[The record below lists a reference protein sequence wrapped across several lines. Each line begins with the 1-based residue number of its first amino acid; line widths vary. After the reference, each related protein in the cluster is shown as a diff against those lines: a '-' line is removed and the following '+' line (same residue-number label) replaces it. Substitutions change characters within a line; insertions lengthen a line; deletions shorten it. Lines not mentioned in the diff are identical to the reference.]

1 MKNRLVLC
9 VVLILLFGF
18 GAATYSTATE
28 KPAEGELE
36 LTEITIQYQPNTLFA
51 VQSVALEKGWFE
63 EAGFEK
69 VNIKNFTSGNLAGE
83 ALIAGELSVW
93 VPGNMPVISMRH
105 NGVPIVVTGMLNVCP
120 AEYLLV
126 RNDAGV
132 KKPEDLYD
140 ITIGLVVGST
150 AQGVLW
156 NLANHYGLD
165 NGRLDVVNLAPPEQI
180 TALRNNEIQAM
191 LVWPPAAYKVKDVA
205 TYMFNSK
212 DFSHT
217 DVPMVFAES
226 FLKKYPNTA
235 KAIMEV
241 LYRGQDWC
249 ADQSNWKE
257 AQEIHAKRSEQPLEL
272 VKEMW
277 LDYWNPKQ
285 PNGYLD
291 QQFVDD
297 FRGYTAFQKAT
308 GRIREPISDILDYTY
323 TGILE
328 EIRPSYVKVQGK
340 WTP

>member
-1 MKNRLVLC
+1 MRKRFILC
-9 VVLILLFGF
+9 FILSFLIILSASALLAG
-18 GAATYSTATE
+18 E
-28 KPAEGELE
+28 KTAEGELE

-120 AEYLLV
+120 AEYLMV

-132 KKPEDLYD
+132 RKPEDLYD
-140 ITIGLVVGST
+140 ISIGLMVGST

-156 NLANHYGLD
+156 NLANRHGLD
-165 NGRLDVVNLAPPEQI
+165 NERLQVVNLAPPEQI
-180 TALRNNEIQAM
+180 TALRNNEIQAL

-205 TYMFNSK
+205 TYMFDSK
-212 DFSHT
+212 EFSHT
-217 DVPMVFAES
+217 NVPMVFAES

-235 KAIMEV
+235 RTIMEV
-241 LYRGQDWC
+241 MYRGQDWC
-249 ADQSNWKE
+249 ADQSNWDE
-257 AQEIHAKRSEQPLEL
+257 AKAIHAKRSEQPLEL
-272 VKEMW
+272 VEEMW
-277 LDYWNPKQ
+277 LDYWNPMQ
-285 PNGYLD
+285 PNGNLD
-291 QQFVDD
+291 DDYVED
-297 FRGYTAFQKAT
+297 FRGYTDFQKAT
-308 GRIREPISDILDYTY
+308 GRIQEPIEDILEYTY
-323 TGILE
+323 TGLLE
-328 EIRPSYVKVQGK
+328 EIKPAYVKVEGQ

>member
-1 MKNRLVLC
+1 MRRRLILSVM
-9 VVLILLFGF
+9 LILLFGF
-18 GAATYSTATE
+18 SAALVSSSE
-28 KPAEGELE
+28 RVAEGELE

-63 EAGFEK
+63 EAGFTK
-69 VNIKNFTSGNLAGE
+69 VIIKNFTSGNLAGE
-83 ALIAGELSVW
+83 ALIAGDLSMW

-120 AEYLLV
+120 AEYLMV

-132 KKPEDLYD
+132 RDPEDLYD

-165 NGRLDVVNLAPPEQI
+165 NERLTTVNLAPPEQI
-180 TALRNNEIQAM
+180 TALRNNEIQAL
-191 LVWPPAAYKVKDVA
+191 LVWPPAAYKVRDVA
-205 TYMFNSK
+205 TYMFDSK
-212 DFSHT
+212 EFSHT
-217 DVPMVFAES
+217 NVPMVFAES

-235 KAIMEV
+235 RALMEV

-249 ADQSNWKE
+249 ADQSNWDE
-257 AQEIHAKRSEQPLEL
+257 AKKIHAKRSEQPLEL
-272 VKEMW
+272 VEQMW

-285 PNGYLD
+285 PNGHLD
-291 QQFVDD
+291 QDFVED
-297 FRGYTAFQKAT
+297 FRGYTDFQKAT
-308 GRIREPISDILDYTY
+308 GRIREPIEDILEYTY

-328 EIRPSYVKVQGK
+328 EIKPSYVKVEGT

>member
-1 MKNRLVLC
+1 MRKRSILC
-9 VVLILLFGF
+9 GILILLLCLPALALF
-18 GAATYSTATE
+18 AAGD
-28 KPAEGELE
+28 KVAEGDLE

-120 AEYLLV
+120 AEYLMV

-132 KKPEDLYD
+132 SKPEDLYG
-140 ITIGLVVGST
+140 ISIGLMVGST

-156 NLANHYGLD
+156 NLANYHGLD
-165 NGRLDVVNLAPPEQI
+165 NERLQVVNLAPPEQI
-180 TALRNNEIQAM
+180 TALRNNEIQAL
-191 LVWPPAAYKVKDVA
+191 LVWPPAAYKVKDIA
-205 TYMFNSK
+205 TYMFDSK

-217 DVPMVFAES
+217 NVPMVFAES

-241 LYRGQDWC
+241 MYRGQDWC
-249 ADQSNWKE
+249 ADQSNWEE
-257 AQEIHAKRSEQPLEL
+257 AKAIHAKRSEQPLEL
-272 VKEMW
+272 VEEMW
-277 LDYWNPKQ
+277 LDYWNPMQ
-285 PNGYLD
+285 PNGNLD
-291 QQFVDD
+291 DDYVED
-297 FRGYTAFQKAT
+297 FRGYTEFQKAT
-308 GRIREPISDILDYTY
+308 GRIREPIEDILEYTY
-323 TGILE
+323 TGVLE
-328 EIRPSYVKVQGK
+328 EIKPEYVMVEGQ

>member
-1 MKNRLVLC
+1 MKSRSIFYVILV
-9 VVLILLFGF
+9 LLFGF
-18 GAATYSTATE
+18 TASVLFAAGE
-28 KPAEGELE
+28 KVAEGELE

-63 EAGFEK
+63 EAGFTK

-120 AEYLLV
+120 AEYLMV
-126 RNDAGV
+126 RNDAV
-132 KKPEDLYD
+132 IRKPEDIYN
-140 ITIGLVVGST
+140 IRVGLVVGST
-150 AQGVLW
+150 AEGVLW
-156 NLANHYGLD
+156 NMANYYGLD
-165 NGRLDVVNLAPPEQI
+165 QKKLNVVNLAPPEQI

-191 LVWPPAAYKVKDVA
+191 LVWPPAAYQVRDIA
-205 TYMFNSK
+205 TYMFDSK
-212 DFSHT
+212 EFSHT
-217 DVPMVFAES
+217 NVPMVFAES

-249 ADQSNWKE
+249 ADQSNWQE
-257 AQEIHAKRSEQPLEL
+257 AKQIHAKRSEQPMDL
-272 VKEMW
+272 VEQMW

-291 QQFVDD
+291 QDYVDD
-297 FRGYTAFQKAT
+297 FRGYTEFQKAT
-308 GRIREPISDILDYTY
+308 GRIREPIQDILEYTY

-328 EIRPSYVKVQGK
+328 EIKPAYVKVEGK
-340 WTP
+340 WKP

>member
-1 MKNRLVLC
+1 MRSRSILC
-9 VVLILLFGF
+9 VILILMFGF
-18 GAATYSTATE
+18 TAGALFAAGE
-28 KPAEGELE
+28 KPMEGEME

-69 VNIKNFTSGNLAGE
+69 VSIKNFTSGNLAGE

-120 AEYLLV
+120 AEYLMV

-132 KKPEDLYD
+132 RKPEDLYD

-156 NLANHYGLD
+156 NLANYYGLD
-165 NGRLDVVNLAPPEQI
+165 NERLNVVNLAPPEQI

-191 LVWPPAAYKVKDVA
+191 LVWPPAAYQVRDIA
-205 TYMFNSK
+205 TYMFDSK
-212 DFSHT
+212 EFSHT
-217 DVPMVFAES
+217 NVPMVFAES
-226 FLKKYPNTA
+226 FLEKYPNTA

-241 LYRGQDWC
+241 MYRGQDWC
-249 ADQSNWKE
+249 ADQANWDE
-257 AQEIHAKRSEQPLEL
+257 AKQIHAKRSEQPLDL
-272 VKEMW
+272 VEQMW

-291 QQFVDD
+291 QDFVED
-297 FRGYTAFQKAT
+297 FRGYTDFQKAT
-308 GRIREPISDILDYTY
+308 GRIREPIEDILEYTY

-328 EIRPSYVKVQGK
+328 EIKPSYVKVEGK

>member
-1 MKNRLVLC
+1 MKSRSIFCVL
-9 VVLILLFGF
+9 LILLFVLASAGLF
-18 GAATYSTATE
+18 AAGQ
-28 KPAEGELE
+28 KAEEGGLE
-36 LTEITIQYQPNTLFA
+36 LTEITIQYQLNTLFA

-63 EAGFEK
+63 EAGFTK

-126 RNDAGV
+126 RKDAGV
-132 KKPEDLYD
+132 SKPEDLYN

-165 NGRLDVVNLAPPEQI
+165 NERLNVVNLAPPEQI

-191 LVWPPAAYKVKDVA
+191 LVWPPAAYQVRDIA
-205 TYMFNSK
+205 DYMFDSK
-212 DFSHT
+212 KFSHT

-249 ADQSNWKE
+249 ADQSNWDE
-257 AQEIHAKRSEQPLEL
+257 AQRIHAKRSEQPLEL

-277 LDYWNPKQ
+277 LDYWDPSQ

-291 QQFVDD
+291 QRFVDD

-308 GRIREPISDILDYTY
+308 GRIREPIQDILAYTD
-323 TGILE
+323 TDILKQ
-328 EIRPSYVKVQGK
+328 IKPSYVKVEGK
-340 WTP
+340 WKP

>member
-1 MKNRLVLC
+1 MRSRSILC
-9 VVLILLFGF
+9 AILILLFGF
-18 GAATYSTATE
+18 TTGALFAAGDRVG
-28 KPAEGELE
+28 EGELE

-69 VNIKNFTSGNLAGE
+69 VSIKNFTSGNLAGE

-120 AEYLLV
+120 AEYLMV

-132 KKPEDLYD
+132 REPEDLYD

-150 AQGVLW
+150 AQGVIW
-156 NLANHYGLD
+156 NLANYYGLD
-165 NGRLDVVNLAPPEQI
+165 NERLTVVNLAPPEQI

-205 TYMFNSK
+205 TYMFDSK
-212 DFSHT
+212 EFSHT
-217 DVPMVFAES
+217 NVPMVFAES
-226 FLKKYPNTA
+226 FLKKYPNTS

-241 LYRGQDWC
+241 MYRGQDWC
-249 ADQSNWKE
+249 ADQSNWDE
-257 AQEIHAKRSEQPLEL
+257 AKQIHAKRSEQPMDL
-272 VKEMW
+272 VEEMW

-285 PNGYLD
+285 PNGHLD
-291 QQFVDD
+291 QDFVED
-297 FRGYTAFQKAT
+297 FRGYTDFQKAT
-308 GRIREPISDILDYTY
+308 GRIREPIEDILEYTY

-328 EIRPSYVKVQGK
+328 EIKPSYVKVEGK